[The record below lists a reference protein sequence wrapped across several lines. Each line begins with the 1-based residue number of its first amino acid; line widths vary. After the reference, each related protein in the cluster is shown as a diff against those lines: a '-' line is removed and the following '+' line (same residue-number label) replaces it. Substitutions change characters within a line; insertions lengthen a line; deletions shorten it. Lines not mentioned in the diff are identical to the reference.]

1 VILSGDLSANDP
13 PRKRDE
19 ILGIAK
25 ALYRPGQGFV
35 DLPKPLELGPS
46 GRAMLNR
53 LARFFT
59 WAQHLASA
67 SATGRT

>member
-1 VILSGDLSANDP
+1 
-13 PRKRDE
+13 
-19 ILGIAK
+19 
-25 ALYRPGQGFV
+25 V
-35 DLPKPLELGPS
+35 DLPEPS
-46 GRAMLNR
+46 EADPVLAALLQQ